1 MSALGRGFVAVVPPD
16 DVLDGIDASL
26 APLRAAHDGL
36 RWTRQSLAEAWDCSE
51 RKVDRLRKSGVLG
64 EPVGRIGRTD
74 LYSNAQKQAAERA
87 GLAGHQV
94 EAEPQRVGSRA

>member
-1 MSALGRGFVAVVPPD
+1 MQHPNNVKLKRRWRRKPLMALETD
-16 DVLDGIDASL
+16 
-26 APLRAAHDGL
+26 DGL

-87 GLAGHQV
+87 GLAGHQLET
-94 EAEPQRVGSRA
+94 EAP

>member
-1 MSALGRGFVAVVPPD
+1 MQHLNNVKLKRRWRRK
-16 DVLDGIDASL
+16 
-26 APLRAAHDGL
+26 PLTTLETDDGL

-94 EAEPQRVGSRA
+94 EAEAP

>member
-1 MSALGRGFVAVVPPD
+1 MPLVNVEVRMDRHFIAVMPNM
-16 DVLDGIDASL
+16 IE
-26 APLRAAHDGL
+26 
-36 RWTRQSLAEAWDCSE
+36 SLAEAWDCSE

-94 EAEPQRVGSRA
+94 EAEAP